1 MDPHSN
7 NQCLTEHMI
16 LMKTRANS
24 LTDVKQLN
32 MWGFNLRDVSICTQ
46 MPNAELVVLSVN
58 NISELAP
65 FANCRRL
72 KELHLRRN
80 AISDFAQLRSLANL
94 HSLRTLSLSENPI
107 ADDPDY
113 RRKVIK
119 ILPQIDVLDG
129 VAVADNERC
138 SRPQPEPK
146 YAPTESKYAPTE
158 PKYSPP
164 ESKYMPPPASEII
177 GQFMTVEK
185 VPEFTHNEKTA
196 LAVPEFKYSAKTGD
210 DEHQKALLSAVL
222 ALLPELSTSSIS
234 VVLASIIQRR

>member
-58 NISELAP
+58 HISELTP
-65 FANCRRL
+65 FSNCRKL

-119 ILPQIDVLDG
+119 ILPQLDVLDG
-129 VAVADNERC
+129 VAVAENERC
-138 SRPQPEPK
+138 SRPPPEPR
-146 YAPTESKYAPTE
+146 YA
-158 PKYSPP
+158 
-164 ESKYMPPPASEII
+164 PPPAAEII
-177 GQFMTVEK
+177 A
-185 VPEFTHNEKTA
+185 EFTTGEPKHQKA
-196 LAVPEFKYSAKTGD
+196 LAVPDLKYSARMDEERHQRAVAVPDLKYSAKTGD

-234 VVLASIIQRR
+234 VVLASILQRR